1 MKRLIIISMLA
12 IVPVTIAAC
21 NTIGGAGHDIKNAGS
36 AVQSAA
42 SDAK

>member
-12 IVPVTIAAC
+12 ILPATIAAC
-21 NTIGGAGHDIKNAGS
+21 NTIGGMGHDVKNAGG

>member
-12 IVPVTIAAC
+12 ILPCTIAAC
-21 NTIGGAGHDIKNAGS
+21 NTIGGMGHDVKNAGG

-42 SDAK
+42 SEAK